1 MVCSEHYL
9 TTHIQQQPSKA
20 SIFCSYVIPTEDL
33 NYAQA
38 YLLKEKLAKPV
49 FILSYDASRDAS
61 PMWQVGHWIGTATH
75 GQVLCSSCRT
85 SALLQRVSHL
95 VGFIKNTAVGHLHTT
110 PSMLMPA
117 AQCLQ
122 LLYDFFK
129 KVKSSCISH
138 SYPRDG

>member
-20 SIFCSYVIPTEDL
+20 STFCRYVIPTEDL
-33 NYAQA
+33 KYPQA

-49 FILSYDASRDAS
+49 FILSYDANHDAS

-85 SALLQRVSHL
+85 SALL
-95 VGFIKNTAVGHLHTT
+95 
-110 PSMLMPA
+110 
-117 AQCLQ
+117 
-122 LLYDFFK
+122 
-129 KVKSSCISH
+129 
-138 SYPRDG
+138 